1 MNQQYSST
9 IKDHYHNPR
18 NAGKLDHADFVAE
31 QINPLCGDE
40 IKVYIKFTKFQNARD
55 REHFGQSK
63 IVQDIS
69 HETRGCMICVASAS
83 VVSEFARGKKIDKIK
98 ELSVQQIAEFLD
110 VSISPARAQCAELF
124 LRAVRSF

>member
-1 MNQQYSST
+1 MPQNYSDK

-18 NAGKLDHADFVAE
+18 NAGKLDGADLVFE

-40 IKVYIKFTKFQNARD
+40 TRVYLKVDNGVIKN
-55 REHFGQSK
+55 
-63 IVQDIS
+63 IS
-69 HETRGCMICVASAS
+69 HETRGCMIAVAATS
-83 VVSEFARGKKIDKIK
+83 VVSEYAHGKKLEEIK

-124 LRAVRSF
+124 LRAIN